1 MAVRKPAPKARPH
14 QEPKTQTHAD
24 SRRVLFHALALFAL
38 AFAVYSNTLAN
49 GFVTD
54 DNLQVLKNPLIT
66 DFHKIPVIL
75 SGSVMGF
82 MGKTNNFYRPVHLL
96 VYMLLY
102 SIAGFNPAVYHAAM
116 VLLHALSTV
125 LVYFLVRRMLR
136 PVGIAVA
143 AAAVFAVH
151 PIHTEV
157 VNWVAAVPD
166 ALLTPI
172 VIGAFWL
179 FLVHGAAPRGM
190 QIAAHGGL
198 YLLAMFTKEPG
209 VMLLP
214 LYVGYEWICLG
225 RRPRDLRRNWSLYA
239 AMVSALC
246 VYLACRVAALGSLA
260 PAQQQFHHVTPVQF
274 VLSVIVYVAQ
284 YFWKLLLPASLQY
297 YYEFEP
303 VRGITLPLVAS
314 LAAITGLGVLAF
326 RWTRHEDGRSVQ
338 ARPTALVAFGVFWIA
353 VTLAPALNLTG
364 IGHRVFGERYLYLP
378 SVGYAW
384 IAAMA
389 WYWWKQRASWTAW
402 VAGVLILAVFATQVV
417 ARNADWHDN
426 TALLEKSIRQTPSGA
441 ELHGDLALEYAQHG
455 DRDRSIAEA
464 RTAVALAPH
473 ESLMRLNLGNLLL
486 PVSPSEAVPVFQQ
499 LIHEQPGS
507 ADAHH
512 GLGLAWKA
520 TGNIPEATAEFE
532 RALAIQ
538 PNHSWAML
546 VLSGIYRDSGRTR
559 EAIDLCLQAAAT
571 RPRDAEPHLRLAQ
584 LYLDSRQYDDVIRA
598 SAEALRLEPGMDGA
612 YVAHYY
618 LGIASAQKGSHQT
631 ALAELSTSLR
641 LNPGYQPA
649 RDAYE
654 QEAASGASPVR

>member
-1 MAVRKPAPKARPH
+1 MAVRKPVPKVRPH
-14 QEPKTQTHAD
+14 PEPKTQTQAD
-24 SRRVLFHALALFAL
+24 SRRVLLHALALFAL
-38 AFAVYSNTLAN
+38 ACAVYANTLAN

-66 DFHKIPVIL
+66 DFHKIPAIL

-96 VYMLLY
+96 VYLLLY
-102 SIAGFNPAVYHAAM
+102 SVAGFNPAVYHGAM
-116 VLLHALSTV
+116 VLLHALSTM
-125 LVYFLVRRMLR
+125 LVYFLVRRMVQ
-136 PVGIAVA
+136 PAAAAVA

-172 VIGAFWL
+172 VICAFWL
-179 FLVHGAAPRGM
+179 FLVHGTAPRGM
-190 QIAAHGGL
+190 QIAAHAGL

-214 LYVGYEWICLG
+214 LYLGYEWICLG
-225 RRPRDLRRNWSLYA
+225 RRPRDLRKNAPLYA
-239 AMVSALC
+239 AMLAAVC
-246 VYLACRVAALGSLA
+246 VYLACRVAALGALA
-260 PAQQQFHHVTPVQF
+260 PVQQQFHRLTPVQF
-274 VLSVIVYVAQ
+274 LLSVVVYVAQ
-284 YFWKLLLPASLQY
+284 YFGKLLLPASLQY

-314 LAAITGLGVLAF
+314 LAALTGLGILAF
-326 RWTRHEDGRSVQ
+326 RWSRRDTGES
-338 ARPTALVAFGVFWIA
+338 APPRPAALVAFGIFWIA

-364 IGHRVFGERYLYLP
+364 VGRSVFGERYLYLP

-384 IAAMA
+384 IAGMA
-389 WYWWKQRASWTAW
+389 WHWWEQRARLAAW
-402 VAGVLILAVFATQVV
+402 IAGGLILAVFAAQVA
-417 ARNADWHDN
+417 ARNTDWHDN
-426 TALLEKSIRQTPSGA
+426 TTLLERSIRQTPSGP
-441 ELHGDLALEYAQHG
+441 ELHGDLALEYAQQG
-455 DRDRSIAEA
+455 DRDRAIAEA
-464 RTAVALAPH
+464 RTAVALAPR
-473 ESLMRLNLGNLLL
+473 EAVMRLNLGNLLL
-486 PVSPSEAVPVFQQ
+486 SGNPGEAVPVFQEVIRQ
-499 LIHEQPGS
+499 QPGS

-546 VLSGIYRDSGRTR
+546 VLSGIYRDRGRTR
-559 EAIDLCLQAAAT
+559 EAIDLCLRAAAA
-571 RPRDAEPHLRLAQ
+571 RPRDSEPHLRLAL
-584 LYLDSRQYDDVIRA
+584 LYLDSRQYNDVIQA
-598 SAEALRLEPGMDGA
+598 AAEALRLEPDMQPA

-618 LGIASAQKGSHQT
+618 LGIAYAETGSHQR
-631 ALAELSTSLR
+631 ALAELSTALR

-654 QEAASGASPVR
+654 REAAAAGPAR